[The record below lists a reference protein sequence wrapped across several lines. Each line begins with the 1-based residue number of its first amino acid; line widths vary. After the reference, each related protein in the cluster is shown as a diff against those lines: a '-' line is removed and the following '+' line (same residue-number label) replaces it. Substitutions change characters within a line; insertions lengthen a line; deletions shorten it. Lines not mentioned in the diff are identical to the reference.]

1 MRKPGRMSM
10 AALTGRGHPAL
21 CNVLA
26 QAPAINPKHV
36 VYIGLRDLDT
46 GEKLLM
52 RDAGVNVFT
61 MHDVDT
67 HGIAEVMMRAIALAS
82 AGTRGI
88 HLSLDMDS
96 LDPTDAPGVG
106 TPVKGGLTY
115 REAHAAM
122 EMLDLSGK
130 LISMDVVEV
139 NPILDQHNM
148 TAELAVELV
157 CSALGKRI
165 YL

>member
-1 MRKPGRMSM
+1 
-10 AALTGRGHPAL
+10 
-21 CNVLA
+21 
-26 QAPAINPKHV
+26 
-36 VYIGLRDLDT
+36 
-46 GEKLLM
+46 
-52 RDAGVNVFT
+52 
-61 MHDVDT
+61 MHDIDA
-67 HGIAEVMMRAIALAS
+67 HGVADVMTRAIALAS
-82 AGTRGI
+82 SGTRGI

-96 LDPTDAPGVG
+96 LDPIDAPGVG

-122 EMLDLSGK
+122 EMLHLSGR